1 MKRFL
6 PTVRGATQSRA
17 SLMLLVASVLIAS
30 GCASKEIVME
40 NRRFPTGI
48 APGDAVAFLMIR
60 YLDLGNEEG
69 KVDAE
74 VRATFEQ
81 SLFSCVSRE
90 LHAPRLGLRVV
101 SPREL
106 RDAAFPGQAADQLP
120 ESPEALIELLGDG
133 RTIRNPTTYRVR
145 YVVLLDARSGEP
157 GRKRGR
163 DLGRDGYAVGKEW
176 TEYVRLDSTVLDIAQ
191 RRIAGSL
198 FLSTSKVSQATND
211 GLFMVLPF
219 PIIIQTDPLA
229 NACTKLGQALTSF
242 LSN

>member
-1 MKRFL
+1 MNRFL

-30 GCASKEIVME
+30 GCVSKEMVIE
-40 NRRFPTGI
+40 NRRFSTGT
-48 APGDAVAFLMIR
+48 APGDAVAFLMPR
-60 YLDLGNEEG
+60 YLGKEEG
-69 KVDAE
+69 RVDE
-74 VRATFEQ
+74 EGRATFEQ

-90 LHAPRLGLRVV
+90 LDTPRLDLRMV

-106 RDAAFPGQAADQLP
+106 RDAAFPGRAADQLP

-133 RTIRNPTTYRVR
+133 RTIHNPTTYRVR

-157 GRKRGR
+157 GRKQ
-163 DLGRDGYAVGKEW
+163 GRDGGPGGIAVGKEW

-198 FLSTSKVSQATND
+198 LSTSQVSQATID
-211 GLFMVLPF
+211 GLSSVLPI
-219 PIIIQTDPLA
+219 PIIVQTDPLA
-229 NACTKLGQALTSF
+229 NACTKLGQALAKF